1 MKAATKPLLE
11 TMLRRLT
18 QDLASD
24 ALVLCADGDDRPD
37 LIVVDRTYG
46 LVAIDVDLTEHD
58 PAAREPFVRLN
69 RKISDLRLETP
80 ILERFR
86 PHRLVLFG
94 GCSELL
100 AAPLHGERPR
110 ALGLADVEDGR
121 WLARLE
127 PRPPEPDDLASLRSA
142 LAPTLTFDA
151 RSRRGAFDPGRGERH
166 RRRIELD
173 SRQATAATIP
183 VDDVLLLSGPPGSGK
198 TLVLAGRARY
208 LAAQHPDWRI
218 VFLCFNNA
226 LVPYLRRL
234 VEDHPNVEVTTFG
247 KFSHAMRHR
256 IALDDPERAE
266 ADVAAAVA
274 KGIDPAVDALL
285 IDESQDFHDAWIR
298 FSLATVRRGR
308 GGAILAGDQRQ
319 SLYRDADRPPAL
331 TDRRVTQVRLE
342 RPYRSTRQILEAAST
357 VQPDAESAAGDAL
370 LDGEPVELIWAESWN
385 AQAAAVAWEIRRM
398 LDHGERE
405 PQDIAVLITQWR
417 GSLGRLRT
425 ALNEAQVPYLV
436 VNRGNAATFDPR
448 TPEVKVMTVHSA
460 KGYEFDVVVL
470 FGLETLPS
478 PAGDDTERDRQ
489 AVQRGKVG
497 FVGMTRARDQ
507 LLVTYTRDSPYLGR
521 LHRCAGVHSSTWP
534 DDYEV

>member
-1 MKAATKPLLE
+1 MKAATEPLRE

-18 QDLASD
+18 QNLAPD

-37 LIVVDRTYG
+37 LIVVDRAYG
-46 LVAIDVDLTEHD
+46 LVTIDIDLTGHD
-58 PAAREPFVRLN
+58 PAAREPFSRLN
-69 RKISDLRLETP
+69 RKISDLRLEAP

-94 GCSELL
+94 ACSEPL
-100 AAPLHGERPR
+100 AAPSRGGSPR
-110 ALGLADVEDGR
+110 ALGFADVEDGK

-127 PRPPEPDDLASLRSA
+127 PRPLESDDLTSLRSA
-142 LAPTLTFDA
+142 LAPTLTFNV

-173 SRQATAATIP
+173 AQQAAAATIP

-198 TLVLAGRARY
+198 TLVLAGRARH
-208 LAAQHPDWRI
+208 LAAQHPGWRI
-218 VFLCFNNA
+218 VLLCYNNA
-226 LVPYLRRL
+226 LVPYLHRL

-256 IALDDPERAE
+256 IALNDPEQAE
-266 ADVAAAVA
+266 EDVATALA
-274 KGIDPAVDALL
+274 KGIAHTVDALL
-285 IDESQDFHDAWIR
+285 IDESQDFHEAWIR
-298 FSLATVRRGR
+298 FALATVRPGR
-308 GGAILAGDQRQ
+308 GGAVLAGDPRQ
-319 SLYRDADRPPAL
+319 ALYRDADLPPAL
-331 TDRRVTQVRLE
+331 TGRRVTQLRLE
-342 RPYRSTRQILEAAST
+342 RPYRSTRQILQAAST
-357 VQPDAESAAGDAL
+357 TQPDAEPAADDAV

-385 AQAAAVAWEIRRM
+385 EQATAVAWEIRRM

-417 GSLGRLRT
+417 GSLGRLRA
-425 ALNEAQVPYLV
+425 ALDGAEVPYLV
-436 VNRGNAATFDPR
+436 VTRSNAATFDPCS
-448 TPEVKVMTVHSA
+448 PGVKIMTVHSA
-460 KGYEFDVVVL
+460 KGHEFDVVVL
-470 FGLETLPS
+470 FGLENLPS
-478 PAGDDTERDRQ
+478 PSGDDPERDRQ
-489 AVQRGKVG
+489 AAQRGKVG

-521 LHRCAGVHSSTWP
+521 LHGCAGVHSSTWP